1 MVCSIKSER
10 AQTFSIMKRVKK
22 RAAKFK
28 IGDVP
33 ITSPYLRLSK
43 ESKAAMHTGSQL
55 AAQITFVQLE

>member
-1 MVCSIKSER
+1 MNI
-10 AQTFSIMKRVKK
+10 AFSIMKRVK

-43 ESKAAMHTGSQL
+43 ESKAAMHTIN
-55 AAQITFVQLE
+55 A

>member
-43 ESKAAMHTGSQL
+43 AAMHTIKWIAIEL
-55 AAQITFVQLE
+55 ANLNHVAS